1 MIYTTHERIDSGVKT
16 TTIHGRMETL
26 ALFCQQFTIYNRYA
40 EVYLG
45 ECVLIIKERTA

>member
-1 MIYTTHERIDSGVKT
+1 MIYTTHERVDGDVKT
-16 TTIHGRMETL
+16 TTIHGRMDTL
-26 ALFCQQFTIYNRYA
+26 AMFCQQFTIYNRYA